1 MALLKLDA
9 DKCTGC
15 GICQLACSA
24 VKEGAFNPRLACL
37 QIHSRY
43 EKGDLKIEGEFCD
56 LCLDCVEICPTE
68 AITVKNGVLHISQKL
83 CNQCGLCVEACPH
96 GIIHLAPSGR
106 LLLCNQ
112 CGGSPQC
119 IIFCPHQAIYKGEEA
134 K

>member
-15 GICQLACSA
+15 GICQLVCSA
-24 VKEGAFNPRLACL
+24 VKGGDFNPRLACL
-37 QIHSRY
+37 QIHSYY
-43 EKGDLKIEGEFCD
+43 ENGDLKIEGEFCD
-56 LCLDCVEICPTE
+56 LCLDCVEVCPTE

-83 CNQCGLCVEACPH
+83 CDQCGLCVEACPH

-112 CGGSPQC
+112 CSGSPQC
-119 IIFCPHQAIYKGEEA
+119 ILFCPHQAIYKGEEA